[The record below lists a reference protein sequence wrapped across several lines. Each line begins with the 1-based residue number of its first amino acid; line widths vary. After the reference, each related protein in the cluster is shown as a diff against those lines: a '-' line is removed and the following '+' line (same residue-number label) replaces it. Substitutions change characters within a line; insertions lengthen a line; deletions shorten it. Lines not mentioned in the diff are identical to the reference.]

1 MIESQF
7 QISTNFNGQIRVEK
21 RRRIPEGTYFCKIVD
36 WKTMFMFGGHKL
48 IIDCYFSEYE
58 INISFICNIQISPD
72 GTVKNPGRRSRLFK
86 LLKALS
92 GRSQGNFNLDDLI
105 VPWMYDWSYYEH
117 EGRTKNGQTRRRA
130 ILTLSANFHLSQLIR
145 MRLMKRTIYRSSQLY
160 LPTWQK
166 LLMASCHDRFV
177 WRTR

>member
-7 QISTNFNGQIRVEK
+7 QIATSFNGQIRVEK
-21 RRRIPEGTYFCKIVD
+21 RRRIPEGTYFCKIVA

-86 LLKALS
+86 LLKKLN
-92 GRSQGNFNLDDLI
+92 GRSQGNFDLNDLI
-105 VPWMYDWSYYEH
+105 GLACMAEVVTSKKDE
-117 EGRTKNGQTRRRA
+117 
-130 ILTLSANFHLSQLIR
+130 
-145 MRLMKRTIYRSSQLY
+145 
-160 LPTWQK
+160 QK
-166 LLMASCHDRFV
+166 MEKPEDEQYSVISDLELEPVNQDTVDGEDDIPF
-177 WRTR
+177 

>member
-7 QISTNFNGQIRVEK
+7 QIATSFNGQIRVEK
-21 RRRIPEGTYFCKIVD
+21 RRRIPEGTYFCKIVA

-86 LLKALS
+86 LLKKLN
-92 GRSQGNFNLDDLI
+92 GRSQGTFDLNDLI
-105 VPWMYDWSYYEH
+105 GLACMAEVVTSKKDE
-117 EGRTKNGQTRRRA
+117 
-130 ILTLSANFHLSQLIR
+130 
-145 MRLMKRTIYRSSQLY
+145 
-160 LPTWQK
+160 QK
-166 LLMASCHDRFV
+166 MEKPEDEQYSVISDLGLEPVNQDTVDDEDDIPF
-177 WRTR
+177 

>member
-7 QISTNFNGQIRVEK
+7 QVATDFKGEIRVEK
-21 RRRIPEGTYFCKIVD
+21 RRRIPEGTYFCKIVA

-105 VPWMYDWSYYEH
+105 GLECMAEVTTS
-117 EGRTKNGQTRRRA
+117 TKDERKMDKPEDEQYSV
-130 ILTLSANFHLSQLIR
+130 ISELSLEPANQDEVDEADD
-145 MRLMKRTIYRSSQLY
+145 
-160 LPTWQK
+160 LP
-166 LLMASCHDRFV
+166 F
-177 WRTR
+177 

>member
-7 QISTNFNGQIRVEK
+7 QIATSFNGQIRVEK
-21 RRRIPEGTYFCKIVD
+21 RRRIPEGTYFCKIVA

-86 LLKALS
+86 LLKKLN
-92 GRSQGNFNLDDLI
+92 GRSQGNFDLNDLI
-105 VPWMYDWSYYEH
+105 GLACMAEVVTSKKDE
-117 EGRTKNGQTRRRA
+117 
-130 ILTLSANFHLSQLIR
+130 
-145 MRLMKRTIYRSSQLY
+145 
-160 LPTWQK
+160 QK
-166 LLMASCHDRFV
+166 MEKPEDEQYSVISDLELEPVNQDTVDDEDDIPF
-177 WRTR
+177 

>member
-7 QISTNFNGQIRVEK
+7 QIATSFNGQIRVEK
-21 RRRIPEGTYFCKIVD
+21 RRRIPEGTYFCKIVA

-86 LLKALS
+86 LLKKLN
-92 GRSQGNFNLDDLI
+92 GRSQGNFDLNDLI
-105 VPWMYDWSYYEH
+105 GLACMAEVVTSKKDE
-117 EGRTKNGQTRRRA
+117 
-130 ILTLSANFHLSQLIR
+130 
-145 MRLMKRTIYRSSQLY
+145 
-160 LPTWQK
+160 QK
-166 LLMASCHDRFV
+166 MEKPEDEQYSVISDLGLEPVNQDTVDDEDDIPF
-177 WRTR
+177 